1 MKEYAP
7 IEIFNLTGSSEEN
20 MKLGLNNEFLYK
32 QLMKSFIKNIPCVY
46 GKYWWQL
53 GYGAGSPQLLNGS
66 DYIHEIRGHSELFID
81 IPEYEDIF
89 RVKHYPRKVIT
100 NRRNL
105 RRWIRKDYFK
115 LTKEQLDKISE
126 FFEQYPDGVITF
138 G

>member
-1 MKEYAP
+1 
-7 IEIFNLTGSSEEN
+7 
-20 MKLGLNNEFLYK
+20 
-32 QLMKSFIKNIPCVY
+32 MKSFVKNIPCVY

-53 GYGAGSPQLLNGS
+53 GYGAGNPQLLNGS
-66 DYIHEIRGHSELFID
+66 AYIHEIRGRSGLFVD

-105 RRWIRKDYFK
+105 RRWMRKDYFK
-115 LTKEQLDKISE
+115 LTKEQLDKVSE
-126 FFEQYPDGVITF
+126 FFEKYPDGVITF